1 MDYRTVRCTECDSL
15 LWSDR
20 AKSIKLC
27 PECENVDSDDNADL
41 EDKLETL
48 LTE

>member
-15 LWSDR
+15 LWSER
-20 AKSIKLC
+20 AKSIELC
-27 PECENVDSDDNADL
+27 PECENVDFDDNADL
-41 EDKLETL
+41 EDKLEAL